1 MSQPQV
7 SRWESGEVA
16 AGAAND
22 ALRLVALAKEMG
34 VYVEPVLHAT
44 QPDLTHLAQPTEP
57 ATQQES

>member
-34 VYVEPVLHAT
+34 VYVEPALQGITSQSERA
-44 QPDLTHLAQPTEP
+44 
-57 ATQQES
+57 